1 MTDHRGFSLIELLVA
16 ALLTTMVAAG
26 LFSAYLATAR
36 SLREASAQTALQ
48 RQGTLALQ
56 DIGRQV
62 QSAGDS
68 KDSEDR
74 TIEAFT
80 PGATCNGHGNS
91 VQVNTP
97 SGIVCYYATA
107 DGALCE
113 FRGVS
118 CRNLLAGGLGTIA
131 LATQSE
137 PPDPTRCPAGVA
149 PGAPCFSMTRNEP
162 YSRQVDV
169 WFAIRD
175 NDGDFDGSTAMS
187 FRTTL
192 TCRARNC

>member
-1 MTDHRGFSLIELLVA
+1 MIDHRGFSLIELLVA
-16 ALLTTMVAAG
+16 ALLTTMVAVG

-36 SLREASAQTALQ
+36 SLRDAGMQTALQ
-48 RQGTLALQ
+48 RQGTLALE

-68 KDSEDR
+68 KDL
-74 TIEAFT
+74 TTEAFT
-80 PGATCNGHGNS
+80 PGATCNGHANS

-97 SGIVCYYATA
+97 SGTVCYYATS

-131 LATQSE
+131 LLKQSE
-137 PPDPTRCPAGVA
+137 PPDARCPIRHRDRCAVLFHHAEPVVPETGRRVVRD
-149 PGAPCFSMTRNEP
+149 PGQGRRTR
-162 YSRQVDV
+162 
-169 WFAIRD
+169 
-175 NDGDFDGSTAMS
+175 STAPMP
-187 FRTTL
+187 
-192 TCRARNC
+192 CRSGPR